1 MNVESF
7 DLITKDRVPLNKTA
21 ARGSTLQRG
30 EFHLVVMG
38 VLLNDRNELLITKR
52 SKEKP
57 GAGKWE
63 CTAGSV
69 LAGETGKEAIL
80 REIREEIGIIIEP
93 GNEETIGCFYVDDAI
108 FDIWKFSITSGLE
121 DLVLQESE
129 VDEARFIHISGIHD
143 FVKNNRCA
151 SSLLEVPR
159 LYDEGLI
166 QAVRA
171 DRLTD
176 DEAPGAESVRLMTV
190 SEYR

>member
-1 MNVESF
+1 MAPHDRLGEERERMNVESF

-21 ARGSTLQRG
+21 ARGSTLRIG

-38 VLLNDRNELLITKR
+38 VLLNERHELLITKR
-52 SKEKP
+52 SKDKP

-80 REIREEIGIIIEP
+80 REIREEIGITIEP
-93 GNEETIGCFYVDDAI
+93 GNEEPIGCFYVDDAI
-108 FDIWKFSITSGLE
+108 FDIWKFSITNRIE
-121 DLVLQESE
+121 DLALQESE
-129 VDEARFIHISGIHD
+129 VDEAKFIRLSDIHD
-143 FVKNNRCA
+143 FIKHNRCA

-166 QAVRA
+166 
-171 DRLTD
+171 
-176 DEAPGAESVRLMTV
+176 
-190 SEYR
+190 